1 MGVLKIKQK
10 SLRTSFTAMA
20 NKLKEYLAMKE
31 DAKDGDKL
39 SALNSQLQD
48 KFLRLDE
55 VQNKISDLLLQNT
68 ATAAEYEANFEGAED
83 CRDNFFEIKSK
94 IETLLNEDS
103 GSLLE
108 SPSERDVVKLKLP
121 KFELKMFS
129 AENYPKA
136 VIQLKLRF
144 GREDLLVQIYVSDLL
159 SLVLKNATT
168 GKNAPDLATVY
179 DMLETQLRALESL
192 GRTKEKFADFPEPL
206 VESCL
211 PENVL

>member
-1 MGVLKIKQK
+1 
-10 SLRTSFTAMA
+10 
-20 NKLKEYLAMKE
+20 MKE

-129 AENYPKA
+129 GDPKEYLTFWS
-136 VIQLKLRF
+136 IFSK
-144 GREDLLVQIYVSDLL
+144 I
-159 SLVLKNATT
+159 
-168 GKNAPDLATVY
+168 
-179 DMLETQLRALESL
+179 
-192 GRTKEKFADFPEPL
+192 
-206 VESCL
+206 
-211 PENVL
+211 